1 MRACPI
7 TEQTQARRNP
17 TPGVRGVAAAL
28 ASAALL
34 WASFPPLDL
43 GWLAWVAL
51 VPLLAALDGCA
62 RARQA
67 FALAYLFG
75 VAHYMAVIPWIG
87 ATVALWSG
95 SPAGW
100 VTWPLLSAIK
110 GLWYGA
116 AGAGLWLILRRRRD
130 WAAIGAAAALYTLME
145 WARTQGSVA
154 MPWASLGATQYR
166 ALPVVQVAAVTGGIG
181 VAFLLAATNLGL
193 HAAIRAR
200 CPRPLAL
207 PGLLVSAALCYGAM
221 ALLRPPAGPPVRI
234 CVMQPNIASA
244 RELVRDPAADFR
256 LMRRMADDAARERPD
271 LVVWPESGSPG
282 EALNDRAIGD
292 GLAGMARRL
301 GAPMLIG
308 TNYSDADGGDRN
320 SAVLFHPDGSPP
332 ERYDKQSLV
341 PFGEWIPARR
351 LLQPFAGTFQFYE
364 RDVVAGKPQPPLDR
378 RGRKVGVLICFE
390 SVFPLLARERAA
402 MGAETLALL
411 TNDGWAGPSAAPAQ
425 HLAMTVMRAVE
436 TRRPVAAAALTGV
449 SAVIQPTGAYEAL
462 PPDRVGTLT
471 ADAATGGGI
480 TPYVRF
486 GDWFAALCALL
497 VAAYGL
503 WRRPWRYSDQ

>member
-1 MRACPI
+1 MN
-7 TEQTQARRNP
+7 QQARTRP
-17 TPGVRGVAAAL
+17 DQGRAMRGALAAL
-28 ASAALL
+28 ASAALF
-34 WASFPPLDL
+34 WAAFPPLDL
-43 GWLAWVAL
+43 GWVAWFAL
-51 VPLLAALDGCA
+51 VPLLFALDGCR

-67 FALAYLFG
+67 FGLAYLFG

-100 VTWPLLSAIK
+100 ATWPLLSAIK

-116 AGAGLWLILRRRRD
+116 AGVGLWLILRRRRD
-130 WAAIGAAAALYTLME
+130 WAAICAGAALYTLME

-166 ALPVVQVAAVTGGIG
+166 ELPVVQVAAITGGIG

-193 HAAIRAR
+193 YAAISAR
-200 CPRPLAL
+200 CPRSMAL
-207 PGLLVSAALCYGAM
+207 PGLMLCGTLCYGAW
-221 ALLRPPAGPPVRI
+221 ALLHPPAGPPVRI
-234 CVMQPNIASA
+234 CVMQPNIASS
-244 RELVRDPAADFR
+244 RELVRDPRADFL
-256 LMRRMADDAARERPD
+256 LMRRMADEAARDRPD

-282 EALNDRAIGD
+282 EALNDSAIGD
-292 GLAGMARRL
+292 ELQGMARRL

-308 TNYSDADGGDRN
+308 TNYSDGDGGDRN
-320 SAVLFHPDGSPP
+320 SAVLFHPDGNPP

-364 RDVVAGKPQPPLDR
+364 RDVVSGTPQPPLDR
-378 RGRKVGVLICFE
+378 AGRKVGVLICFE

-411 TNDGWAGPSAAPAQ
+411 TNDGWAGPSAAPGQ

-449 SAVIQPTGAYEAL
+449 SAVIQPTGAFEAL
-462 PPDRVGTLT
+462 PQDRVGTLT

-486 GDWFAALCALL
+486 GDWFAGLCAVLL
-497 VAAYGL
+497 AGYAL
-503 WRRPWRYSDQ
+503 WRRPWRYNDQ